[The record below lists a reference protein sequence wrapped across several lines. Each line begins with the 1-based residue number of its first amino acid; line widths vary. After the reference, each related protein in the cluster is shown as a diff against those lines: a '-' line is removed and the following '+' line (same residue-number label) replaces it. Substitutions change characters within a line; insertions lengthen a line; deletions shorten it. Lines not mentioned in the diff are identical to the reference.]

1 MNSVE
6 LPPLRLAA
14 PRHSRE
20 SGNPQT
26 SSVILAKTGTSPPR
40 EIRHESRALGSE
52 ASATLGTVYGRMNRV
67 KDALSRF
74 WTRAR
79 DLVKRRGDGREKR
92 EKSPGNG
99 VLPRLIPLATALAG
113 SAVVFAI
120 LTRCE
125 SGAYYFPPFRTSS
138 CETWSQS
145 FGFLST
151 SAGVG
156 FLIFLMMEV
165 VTMIFA
171 QMWKERQ
178 IDRAERREEMA
189 EIARMVEVTERM
201 MEVTE
206 RRAEMA
212 EQARR
217 EDAERA
223 ARMVEVTER
232 MADAAERRAEL
243 SEQARR
249 EDADRA
255 ERRELLLI
263 ELIKSLKNGKDDI
276 SE

>member
-1 MNSVE
+1 MF
-6 LPPLRLAA
+6 AA
-14 PRHSRE
+14 
-20 SGNPQT
+20 
-26 SSVILAKTGTSPPR
+26 A
-40 EIRHESRALGSE
+40 
-52 ASATLGTVYGRMNRV
+52 LGTVYGRMKRV

-79 DLVKRRGDGREKR
+79 GLAGRGGDGREPR

-99 VLPRLIPLATALAG
+99 VLPRLIPLAAALAG
-113 SAVVFAI
+113 SAAVFAI

-125 SGAYYFPPFRTSS
+125 SGAYYFPPFGTMR
-138 CETWSQS
+138 CEPWSQS

-156 FLIFLMMEV
+156 FLIFLTMEV

-189 EIARMVEVTERM
+189 EIARMVEVTARMMEVTERM

-206 RRAEMA
+206 RRADATERMVEVTERRADAAERRAELA
-212 EQARR
+212 EQVRR

-223 ARMVEVTER
+223 ER
-232 MADAAERRAEL
+232 MADAAERRAEI

-249 EDADRA
+249 EDAERA

-263 ELIKSLKNGKDDI
+263 ELIKSLKNGKDDV

>member
-1 MNSVE
+1 MF
-6 LPPLRLAA
+6 AA
-14 PRHSRE
+14 
-20 SGNPQT
+20 
-26 SSVILAKTGTSPPR
+26 A
-40 EIRHESRALGSE
+40 
-52 ASATLGTVYGRMNRV
+52 LGTVYGRMKRV
-67 KDALSRF
+67 KDALRRF

-79 DLVKRRGDGREKR
+79 GLAKRGRGGGGREKR
-92 EKSPGNG
+92 EKAPGNG
-99 VLPRLIPLATALAG
+99 VLPRLIPLAGALAG

-125 SGAYYFPPFRTSS
+125 SGAYYFPPLGTMR
-138 CETWSQS
+138 CEPWSQS

-156 FLIFLMMEV
+156 FLIFLTMEV

-206 RRAEMA
+206 RRADATERMVEVTERRADAAERRAEMA
-212 EQARR
+212 ELARR

-223 ARMVEVTER
+223 ER
-232 MADAAERRAEL
+232 REEAAERR
-243 SEQARR
+243 EQ
-249 EDADRA
+249 
-255 ERRELLLI
+255 LLI
-263 ELIKSLKNGKDDI
+263 ELIKSLKNGKDDV

>member
-1 MNSVE
+1 MARAASP
-6 LPPLRLAA
+6 LPCRGIW
-14 PRHSRE
+14 RSRF
-20 SGNPQT
+20 
-26 SSVILAKTGTSPPR
+26 
-40 EIRHESRALGSE
+40 ALGW
-52 ASATLGTVYGRMNRV
+52 ARMFAAALGTVYGRMNRV
-67 KDALSRF
+67 KDALRRF

-79 DLVKRRGDGREKR
+79 GLAGRGRGGDGREKK

-99 VLPRLIPLATALAG
+99 VLPRLIPLACALAASG
-113 SAVVFAI
+113 VVFAI

-125 SGAYYFPPFRTSS
+125 SGAYYFPPFGTMRCTS
-138 CETWSQS
+138 WSQS

-156 FLIFLMMEV
+156 FLIFLTMEV
-165 VTMIFA
+165 ATMIFA

-201 MEVTE
+201 VNLAE
-206 RRAEMA
+206 RRAELA

-223 ARMVEVTER
+223 
-232 MADAAERRAEL
+232 
-243 SEQARR
+243 
-249 EDADRA
+249 
-255 ERRELLLI
+255 ERRELLLL
-263 ELIKSLKNGKDDI
+263 ELIKSLKNGKDDV

>member
-1 MNSVE
+1 MPCRGFGARAS
-6 LPPLRLAA
+6 PLGWARVFAA
-14 PRHSRE
+14 
-20 SGNPQT
+20 
-26 SSVILAKTGTSPPR
+26 A
-40 EIRHESRALGSE
+40 
-52 ASATLGTVYGRMNRV
+52 LGTVYGRMKRV
-67 KDALSRF
+67 KDALRRF

-79 DLVKRRGDGREKR
+79 GLVKRGRGGDGREKR
-92 EKSPGNG
+92 AKSLGNG
-99 VLPRLIPLATALAG
+99 VLPRLIPLAAALAASG
-113 SAVVFAI
+113 VVFAI

-125 SGAYYFPPFRTSS
+125 SGAYYFPPFGTMR
-138 CETWSQS
+138 CEPWSQS

-156 FLIFLMMEV
+156 FLIFLTMEV

-201 MEVTE
+201 VNLAE
-206 RRAEMA
+206 RRAEQA

-223 ARMVEVTER
+223 
-232 MADAAERRAEL
+232 ERREEA
-243 SEQARR
+243 
-249 EDADRA
+249 A
-255 ERRELLLI
+255 ERRELLLL
-263 ELIKSLKNGKDDI
+263 ELIKSLKNGKDDV

>member
-1 MNSVE
+1 M
-6 LPPLRLAA
+6 
-14 PRHSRE
+14 
-20 SGNPQT
+20 
-26 SSVILAKTGTSPPR
+26 K
-40 EIRHESRALGSE
+40 
-52 ASATLGTVYGRMNRV
+52 RV
-67 KDALSRF
+67 KDALRRF

-79 DLVKRRGDGREKR
+79 GLAGRGGDGREPR

-99 VLPRLIPLATALAG
+99 VLPRLIPLAAALAG
-113 SAVVFAI
+113 SVAVFAI

-125 SGAYYFPPFRTSS
+125 SGAHYFPPFGTMR
-138 CETWSQS
+138 CEPWSQS

-156 FLIFLMMEV
+156 FLIFLTMEV
-165 VTMIFA
+165 ATMIFA

-206 RRAEMA
+206 RRADATERMVEVNERRADAAERRAEMA

-223 ARMVEVTER
+223 
-232 MADAAERRAEL
+232 
-243 SEQARR
+243 
-249 EDADRA
+249 
-255 ERRELLLI
+255 ERRELLLLD
-263 ELIKSLKNGKDDI
+263 LIKSLKNGKDDV

>member
-1 MNSVE
+1 M
-6 LPPLRLAA
+6 
-14 PRHSRE
+14 
-20 SGNPQT
+20 
-26 SSVILAKTGTSPPR
+26 K
-40 EIRHESRALGSE
+40 
-52 ASATLGTVYGRMNRV
+52 RV

-79 DLVKRRGDGREKR
+79 GLVKRERGGDGRETR

-99 VLPRLIPLATALAG
+99 VLPRLIPLACALAG
-113 SAVVFAI
+113 SAAVFAI

-125 SGAYYFPPFRTSS
+125 SGAYYFPPFGTVRCAS
-138 CETWSQS
+138 WSES

-178 IDRAERREEMA
+178 IDRAERQA
-189 EIARMVEVTERM
+189 EAA
-201 MEVTE
+201 E
-206 RRAEMA
+206 RRADA
-212 EQARR
+212 
-217 EDAERA
+217 AERQ
-223 ARMVEVTER
+223 
-232 MADAAERRAEL
+232 ADAAERRAEL
-243 SEQARR
+243 AELARR
-249 EDADRA
+249 EDAERAERREEAAERRAEAAERREEAA

-263 ELIKSLKNGKDDI
+263 NLIESLKNGKDDV

>member
-1 MNSVE
+1 MF
-6 LPPLRLAA
+6 AA
-14 PRHSRE
+14 
-20 SGNPQT
+20 
-26 SSVILAKTGTSPPR
+26 
-40 EIRHESRALGSE
+40 ALE
-52 ASATLGTVYGRMNRV
+52 TVYGRMKRV
-67 KDALSRF
+67 RDALSRF

-79 DLVKRRGDGREKR
+79 GLARRGRGGDGREKR

-99 VLPRLIPLATALAG
+99 VLPRLIPLAAALAG
-113 SAVVFAI
+113 SVAVFAI

-125 SGAYYFPPFRTSS
+125 SGAYYFPPLGTMRCAS
-138 CETWSQS
+138 WSES

-156 FLIFLMMEV
+156 FLIFLTMED

-206 RRAEMA
+206 RRADATERMVEAAERRAEMA

-223 ARMVEVTER
+223 
-232 MADAAERRAEL
+232 
-243 SEQARR
+243 
-249 EDADRA
+249 
-255 ERRELLLI
+255 ERRELLLL
-263 ELIKSLKNGKDDI
+263 ELIKSLKNGKDDV

>member
-1 MNSVE
+1 M
-6 LPPLRLAA
+6 
-14 PRHSRE
+14 
-20 SGNPQT
+20 
-26 SSVILAKTGTSPPR
+26 K
-40 EIRHESRALGSE
+40 
-52 ASATLGTVYGRMNRV
+52 RV
-67 KDALSRF
+67 KDALRRF

-79 DLVKRRGDGREKR
+79 GLARRGRGGDGREKR

-99 VLPRLIPLATALAG
+99 VIPRLIPLGAALAASG
-113 SAVVFAI
+113 VVFAI

-125 SGAYYFPPFRTSS
+125 SGAYYFPPLGTMR
-138 CETWSQS
+138 CEPWSQS

-156 FLIFLMMEV
+156 FLIFLTMEV
-165 VTMIFA
+165 ITMIFA

-232 MADAAERRAEL
+232 MADAAERRAEI

-249 EDADRA
+249 EDAERA
-255 ERRELLLI
+255 ERMTDAAERRAEISEQARREDAERAARRELLLI
-263 ELIKSLKNGKDDI
+263 ELIKSLKNGKDDV

>member
-1 MNSVE
+1 MF
-6 LPPLRLAA
+6 A
-14 PRHSRE
+14 
-20 SGNPQT
+20 
-26 SSVILAKTGTSPPR
+26 
-40 EIRHESRALGSE
+40 
-52 ASATLGTVYGRMNRV
+52 ATLGTVYCRMKRV
-67 KDALSRF
+67 KVALSRF

-79 DLVKRRGDGREKR
+79 GLVKLGRGGAGREER

-99 VLPRLIPLATALAG
+99 VLPRLIPLAAALAAA
-113 SAVVFAI
+113 AVVFAI

-125 SGAYYFPPFRTSS
+125 SGAHYFPPLGTMRCAS
-138 CETWSQS
+138 WSES

-156 FLIFLMMEV
+156 FLIFLTMEV

-201 MEVTE
+201 VNLAE

-223 ARMVEVTER
+223 
-232 MADAAERRAEL
+232 
-243 SEQARR
+243 
-249 EDADRA
+249 
-255 ERRELLLI
+255 ERREQLLI
-263 ELIKSLKNGKDDI
+263 ELIKSLKNGKDDV

>member
-1 MNSVE
+1 MF
-6 LPPLRLAA
+6 AA
-14 PRHSRE
+14 
-20 SGNPQT
+20 
-26 SSVILAKTGTSPPR
+26 A
-40 EIRHESRALGSE
+40 
-52 ASATLGTVYGRMNRV
+52 LGTVYGRMNRV

-79 DLVKRRGDGREKR
+79 GLAKRERGGDGREKR

-99 VLPRLIPLATALAG
+99 VLPRLIPLAAALAASG
-113 SAVVFAI
+113 VVFAI

-125 SGAYYFPPFRTSS
+125 SGAYHFPPFGTMR
-138 CETWSQS
+138 CEPWSQS

-156 FLIFLMMEV
+156 FLIFLTMEV
-165 VTMIFA
+165 ATMIFA

-201 MEVTE
+201 VNLAE
-206 RRAEMA
+206 RRAELA

-223 ARMVEVTER
+223 ER
-232 MADAAERRAEL
+232 REEAAERR
-243 SEQARR
+243 EQ
-249 EDADRA
+249 
-255 ERRELLLI
+255 LLI
-263 ELIKSLKNGKDDI
+263 ELIKSLKNGKDDV

>member
-1 MNSVE
+1 M
-6 LPPLRLAA
+6 
-14 PRHSRE
+14 
-20 SGNPQT
+20 
-26 SSVILAKTGTSPPR
+26 K
-40 EIRHESRALGSE
+40 
-52 ASATLGTVYGRMNRV
+52 RV
-67 KDALSRF
+67 KNALRRF

-79 DLVKRRGDGREKR
+79 GLAKRGRGGDGDGREKR
-92 EKSPGNG
+92 AKSPGNG
-99 VLPRLIPLATALAG
+99 VLPRLIPLAAALAG
-113 SAVVFAI
+113 SVAVFAI

-125 SGAYYFPPFRTSS
+125 SGAYYFPPFGTMR
-138 CETWSQS
+138 CEPWSQS

-165 VTMIFA
+165 ATMIFA

-206 RRAEMA
+206 RRADATERMVEVTERRADAAERRAEMA

-223 ARMVEVTER
+223 
-232 MADAAERRAEL
+232 
-243 SEQARR
+243 
-249 EDADRA
+249 
-255 ERRELLLI
+255 ERRELLLL
-263 ELIKSLKNGKDDI
+263 ELIKS
-276 SE
+276 